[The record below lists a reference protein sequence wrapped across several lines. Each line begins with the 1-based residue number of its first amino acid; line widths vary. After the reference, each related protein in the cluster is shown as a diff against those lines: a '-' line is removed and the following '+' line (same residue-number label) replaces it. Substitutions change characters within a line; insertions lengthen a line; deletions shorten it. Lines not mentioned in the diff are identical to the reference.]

1 MTPEQ
6 VNFINDIAVELKSQ
20 PGFNDT
26 EQLFFPLRF
35 DKNRPFA
42 TQHKEIAEKLMPK
55 DPSLGGGNYVSSIGT
70 TVQNVV
76 SAMVGRLQT
85 EHKKEIAGLYE
96 AEMRADKVDIDSL
109 LKRKPGAKGS
119 WEVVYHWL
127 WNHKYVQ
134 WLDENGWE
142 ILQQKAKSPDNWL
155 QFLTKEEEAMLGANR
170 GAYLELPPPKIRPT
184 IPAKQGLLMAIYLE
198 YPNYQLL
205 LFNRSEQG
213 TVLYCPSFGYALNP
227 IMGKPPLL
235 LPQQDSWA
243 NNTKQNFIFQET
255 GKEEFLAIVL
265 EKHLNLDWL
274 TPQRLDALPKCNA
287 ERIKELFDK
296 LGQQENWHV
305 FYQSFEVVETV

>member
-20 PGFNDT
+20 PGFNDR

-35 DKNRPFA
+35 DKNRPVA

-55 DPSLGGGNYVSSIGT
+55 YPSLCDVNYANSIGT

-96 AEMRADKVDIDSL
+96 AEMRADGVDIDSL
-109 LKRKPGAKGS
+109 LKREPGERGS
-119 WEVVYHWL
+119 WEVAYHWL
-127 WNHKYVQ
+127 WNHKYVR

-142 ILQQKAKSPDNWL
+142 ILQQKAKSPDNWIK
-155 QFLTKEEEAMLGANR
+155 FLTKEEEAMLGANR
-170 GAYLELPPPKIRPT
+170 GAYLELPPPKITLT
-184 IPAKQGLLMAIYLE
+184 IPAKQRLLMAIYLE

-213 TVLYCPSFGYALNP
+213 TVLHCPSFGYALNP
-227 IMGKPPLL
+227 IMDKPPLV

-243 NNTKQNFIFQET
+243 NKTEQKFIFQQT

-265 EKHLNLDWL
+265 EKHLILDWL
-274 TPQRLDALPKCNA
+274 TPQRQDALPKCNA
-287 ERIKELFDK
+287 ERIKELFDQ
-296 LGQQENWHV
+296 LGQQGNWHV
-305 FYQSFEVVETV
+305 FYQSFEVVETA